1 MSHIGRRAAV
11 AAAALSAAMYVT
23 QAFARD
29 CRDAPVLENVQ
40 QALFDFVAKNGT
52 NEHAYTVAA
61 MGNEHILL
69 GTDLKP
75 MSADALAAVIKGDPK
90 FNAVD
95 RVVLEWPFSAR
106 GDAPFAKELEAL
118 LGKPVSGFEGPVW
131 WYADGTM
138 IAARGHN
145 GKETGPEAMDVS
157 ACATSDGELLE
168 GAACQV
174 VFATHKTQSKYFA
187 NAPYDLSCDQINRF
201 EILSDEG
208 DAKATLRLLQYHQFV
223 NRDDD
228 AEKKYLSRPHQA
240 GFGPD

>member
-1 MSHIGRRAAV
+1 MTLRRSLLAAI
-11 AAAALSAAMYVT
+11 A
-23 QAFARD
+23 AFAVSAQPVLAKE
-29 CRDAPVLENVQ
+29 CRDLPVLENVQ
-40 QALFDFVAKNGT
+40 SALFNYVAKNGT
-52 NEHAYTVAA
+52 SEDTYTVAA
-61 MGNEHILL
+61 MGNEQILL

-95 RVVLEWPFSAR
+95 RIMLEWPYSTR

-118 LGKPVSGFEGPVW
+118 LGKPVNGFDGPVW

-138 IAARGHN
+138 IAARGGN
-145 GKETGPEAMDVS
+145 GKESGPDAADVT
-157 ACATSDGELLE
+157 ACATSDGKLLE
-168 GAACQV
+168 GMACQT

-208 DAKATLRLLQYHQFV
+208 DPKATLRLLQYHRFV
-223 NRDDD
+223 NRDDE
-228 AEKKYLSRPHQA
+228 AERKYQSRPH
-240 GFGPD
+240 

>member
-1 MSHIGRRAAV
+1 MILRRRLLAAI
-11 AAAALSAAMYVT
+11 A
-23 QAFARD
+23 AFAVCSQPVLAKE
-29 CRDAPVLENVQ
+29 CRDLPVLENVQ
-40 QALFDFVAKNGT
+40 SALFSYVAKNGT
-52 NEHAYTVAA
+52 SEDTYTVAA

-95 RVVLEWPFSAR
+95 RIVLEWPYSTR
-106 GDAPFAKELEAL
+106 GEAPFAKELEAL
-118 LGKPVSGFEGPVW
+118 LGKPVNGYDGPVW

-138 IAARGHN
+138 IAARGSN
-145 GKETGPEAMDVS
+145 GKESGPDAADVT
-157 ACATSDGELLE
+157 ACATNDGQLLE
-168 GAACQV
+168 GMACQT

-201 EILSDEG
+201 ETLSGEG
-208 DAKATLRLLQYHQFV
+208 DPKTTLRLLHYHRFV

-228 AEKKYLSRPHQA
+228 AERKYESRPH
-240 GFGPD
+240 